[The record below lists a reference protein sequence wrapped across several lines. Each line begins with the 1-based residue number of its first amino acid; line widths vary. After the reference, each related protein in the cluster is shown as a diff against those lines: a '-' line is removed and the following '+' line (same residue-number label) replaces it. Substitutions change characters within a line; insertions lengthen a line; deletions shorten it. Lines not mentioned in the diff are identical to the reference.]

1 MLSALKKQLRIQYM
15 DGILLMCLAVG
26 GSLAGMVLLTVIMHS
41 DQGAESYVPLGT
53 IFGMIMAVFYTVIMN
68 LVQIQI
74 YFNLEVSMG
83 CTRSRFFVSFYMVS
97 FMFNLIGVC
106 LLTVISL
113 ADQALCSVMYPDC
126 MNEIELTPYLLRWG
140 ILAAAAITMIS
151 GFLGALLMR
160 FGKRAGWIL
169 WALWMFGCIVL
180 PRITEAVSEA
190 PDSVFGKIGSVLIH
204 LIRMVP
210 GDMWVCIVGVISL
223 LGLGGAWILLRKQ
236 QVTS

>member
-1 MLSALKKQLRIQYM
+1 
-15 DGILLMCLAVG
+15 
-26 GSLAGMVLLTVIMHS
+26 
-41 DQGAESYVPLGT
+41 
-53 IFGMIMAVFYTVIMN
+53 
-68 LVQIQI
+68 
-74 YFNLEVSMG
+74 MG
-83 CTRSRFFVSFYMVS
+83 CTRSRFFVSFYIVN
-97 FMFNLIGVC
+97 FIFNLIGVC

-140 ILAAAAITMIS
+140 ILAAAVIPMIS

-160 FGKRAGWIL
+160 YGKRAGWIL
-169 WALWMFGCIVL
+169 WALWMFGCIGL

-190 PDSVFGKIGSVLIH
+190 PDSVFGKIGSVLIN

-210 GDMWVCIVGVISL
+210 GNMWICIVGVVSL

-236 QVTS
+236 QVIS